1 MSLSNAVRLGSQRP
15 RIESRPLARSS
26 AGSEAVQLAEEAG
39 LHLDPWQQHVLN
51 LTLGEMDDGRWSAF
65 ECGLI
70 VPRQNGKGGVLE
82 ARELAGLFLFGE
94 RLILHS
100 AHEFKTAKEAFY
112 RMEPLIM
119 GCPKLAKRV
128 KQVRRSS
135 EEVGFELTNGARL
148 RYLARKGGT
157 GRGFTGDCV
166 ILDEA
171 FNLDAEV
178 MGAVLPT
185 LSARPN
191 PQLWYTSSAPMSTST
206 QLHAVRRRAID
217 GTSPRLAYAEWSR
230 DPTLD
235 RRDPVA
241 WAQANP
247 ALGIRISEEFIAGEI
262 DALPESEFNRER
274 LGDPDEE
281 SASRGIWEPGKW
293 AAVLSPDAAPSAPFF
308 LGVDANPERTRFAV
322 AVAGGGVVEVV
333 DPRPTSANLLP
344 LLARLHERFGA
355 PVAFDPSGPV
365 GWLKPELERLAVP
378 MLEVSGV
385 RMGQAC
391 GAFFTAVN
399 DGVIR
404 VRPSADL
411 STAVAG
417 ARTQPRSDAWVWARK
432 DGSVD
437 VSPLVAVTLA
447 WWAAAQA
454 LPVEGE
460 SFAIVL

>member
-15 RIESRPLARSS
+15 RIESRPQASSNAAR
-26 AGSEAVQLAEEAG
+26 EAVQLAEDAG
-39 LHLDPWQQHVLN
+39 LILDEWQQNALEIA
-51 LTLGEMDDGRWSAF
+51 LGETPDGKWAAF
-65 ECGLI
+65 EVGLI

-119 GCPKLAKRV
+119 GCPKLARRV

-148 RYLARKGGT
+148 RYIARKSGT

-171 FNLDAEV
+171 FNLDATV

-191 PQLWYTSSAPMSTST
+191 PQLWYTSSAPMATST
-206 QLHAVRRRAID
+206 QLHSVRRRAIE
-217 GTSPRLAYAEWSR
+217 GGSSRLAYAEWSR
-230 DPTLD
+230 DPELD
-235 RRDPVA
+235 RSDPRA

-247 ALGIRISEEFIAGEI
+247 AMGIRIAEEFIVSEI
-262 DALPESEFNRER
+262 EALPPEEFNRER
-274 LGDPDEE
+274 LGDPDPEV
-281 SASRGIWEPGKW
+281 SARAVFADGKW
-293 AAVLSPDAAPSAPFF
+293 QAVLMPGASPAGAQFI
-308 LGVDANPERTRFAV
+308 GVDANPERSLFSV
-322 AVAGGGVVEVV
+322 AVAGGGVVEVI
-333 DPRPTSANLLP
+333 DPRPTSVNVLVLLDK
-344 LLARLHERFGA
+344 LARELGA
-355 PVAFDPSGPV
+355 PVAFDPSGPA
-365 GWLKPELERLAVP
+365 GFLKPELERLGIG

-385 RMGQAC
+385 KMGQAC
-391 GAFFTAVN
+391 GALFTAVN
-399 DGVIR
+399 DGAIK

-411 STAVAG
+411 NQAVAG

-432 DGSVD
+432 DGTVD

-454 LPVEGE
+454 VPVTGDY
-460 SFAIVL
+460 FAVFL

>member
-1 MSLSNAVRLGSQRP
+1 MSLSNVALRGSQVPRVRATARARQSAGRDAVRL
-15 RIESRPLARSS
+15 
-26 AGSEAVQLAEEAG
+26 AEETG
-39 LHLDPWQQHVLN
+39 LILDQWQQLVLEDA
-51 LTLGEMDDGRWSAF
+51 LGEADDGKWAAF
-65 ECGLI
+65 EVGLV

-171 FNLDAEV
+171 FNLNAEV

-185 LSARPN
+185 MSARPN
-191 PQLWYTSSAPMSTST
+191 PQVWYTSSAPMASST
-206 QLHAVRRRAID
+206 QLHAVRRRALA
-217 GTSPRLAYAEWSR
+217 GTSPRLSYAEWSR
-230 DPTLD
+230 DPALA
-235 RRDPVA
+235 RDDPEA

-247 ALGIRISEEFIAGEI
+247 ALGIRISVDYVRAELEAI
-262 DALPESEFNRER
+262 PESEFNRER
-274 LGDPDEE
+274 LGDPDQEASEE
-281 SASRGIWEPGKW
+281 RVWPPEVWRAVVDADAEPSG
-293 AAVLSPDAAPSAPFF
+293 ALFVGVDGSPDRSS
-308 LGVDANPERTRFAV
+308 VSV
-322 AVAGGGVVEVV
+322 AIAGGGVVEVLE
-333 DPRPTSANLLP
+333 PRPTVASIVDV
-344 LLARLHERFGA
+344 LAGLWARWSA
-355 PVAFDPSGPV
+355 PVAFDPAGPV
-365 GWLKPELERLAVP
+365 GWLKPELERLNVP
-378 MLEVSGV
+378 VVEVSGQK
-385 RMGQAC
+385 MGQAC
-391 GAFFTAVN
+391 GALFTAVQESKL
-399 DGVIR
+399 R
-404 VRPSADL
+404 VRRHPDL
-411 STAVAG
+411 EAAVAG
-417 ARTQPRSDAWVWARK
+417 ARTSPKGDVWVWARK

-460 SFAIVL
+460 AFAIVL